1 MVIVY
6 LTSPKTKAR
15 ESPIGNRI
23 SVRICVVL
31 AKHISTEVD
40 RRKVMWRA
48 RIGAEVVIEFVG
60 VGGTL
65 NGAAIM
71 VGSEDE

>member
-1 MVIVY
+1 
-6 LTSPKTKAR
+6 
-15 ESPIGNRI
+15 
-23 SVRICVVL
+23 
-31 AKHISTEVD
+31 
-40 RRKVMWRA
+40 MWRA